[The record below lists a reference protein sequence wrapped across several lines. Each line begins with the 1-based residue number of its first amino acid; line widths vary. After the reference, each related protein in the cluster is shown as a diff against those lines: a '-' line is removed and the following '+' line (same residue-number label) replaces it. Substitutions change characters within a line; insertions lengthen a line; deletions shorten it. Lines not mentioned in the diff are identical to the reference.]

1 MLREKQEASL
11 GVLNWCDTI
20 CFCLCVYV
28 CVRVCVC
35 MCIFMSLLLQ
45 LQLWLHAV
53 TQQLPSFVFSFNA
66 SIFQWLLA
74 RITH

>member
-28 CVRVCVC
+28 CVRVCVYVYFYVSAATASALATC
-35 MCIFMSLLLQ
+35 SDSTAAKLCFFLQ
-45 LQLWLHAV
+45 CLNISVA
-53 TQQLPSFVFSFNA
+53 TG
-66 SIFQWLLA
+66 
-74 RITH
+74 